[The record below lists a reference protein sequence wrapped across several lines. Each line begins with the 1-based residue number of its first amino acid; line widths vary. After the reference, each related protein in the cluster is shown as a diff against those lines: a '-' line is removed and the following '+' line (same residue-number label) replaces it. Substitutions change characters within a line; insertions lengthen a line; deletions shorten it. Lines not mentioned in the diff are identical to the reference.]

1 MHLVKV
7 LACSAACLLLAC
19 GGSAPSTFELTLAH
33 LNDTHSHLEP
43 VPVDLT
49 LGGVKTTVQMGGM
62 ARIKTTLDQM
72 RAEDP
77 ALLLLHG
84 GDAVQGT
91 LYFTLF
97 NGAVEYDFLNRLGVD
112 ALTFGNHEFD
122 RGLQPIPGWIGQ
134 SRFPWLS
141 ANIDFSAEPS
151 LAPLV
156 SPFLVKQVNGERV
169 AIIGVTT
176 ETTPQTTLDVGKAV
190 FMDAVTSVR
199 HQVAVLTAT
208 GINKIVLLS
217 HLGYAQDLALA
228 AQVAGVD
235 IIVGGHSHTLLGE
248 VPALATFGL
257 TPEGGAP
264 TVVLAPDGAKVL
276 VTQAW
281 QWGQLVGRLQVRFNP
296 AGQALSWRSSP
307 VLPVGDTFTRSGVM
321 VLPGTA
327 PYQELVQTLTQYGLA
342 HIVAEDPGLSALLA
356 PYTEQVAAFRSVA
369 VATAAEA
376 LPRGLNSGPGPLA
389 ADSML
394 AAVPHAQVAILNQ
407 GGVRK
412 DLAAGTI
419 SVGDVLEVMPFAN
432 TLVLVDLTGA
442 ELKTALEEGI
452 DFLLTKY
459 PQQVPPLMPYVGGV
473 RFSVQPTAVKGLRVA
488 SLAVKDASGAYQPV
502 LPAATYR
509 VVVNAFVAGG
519 GDGFAAIRNAQGF
532 RSDTGIIDSDAL
544 RDHLKALG
552 MVRNPTEPR
561 ITILASALGLGLP
574 PRSAEAGNLG
584 ASGSRHPFRWMRAA

>member
-7 LACSAACLLLAC
+7 LACAGAFLLLAC
-19 GGSAPSTFELTLAH
+19 GGSSPSAFELTLAH
-33 LNDTHSHLEP
+33 LNDTHSHLES
-43 VPVDLT
+43 VPVDLS

-62 ARIKTTLDQM
+62 ARIKTTLDQL
-72 RAEDP
+72 RAENP
-77 ALLLLHG
+77 SLLLLHG

-97 NGAVEYDFLNRLGVD
+97 NGTVEYDFLNRLGVD

-122 RGLQPIPGWIGQ
+122 RGLKPIPGWIGQ

-156 SPFLVKQVNGERV
+156 SPYLVTMVNGERV

-190 FMDAVTSVR
+190 FRDALASVR
-199 HQVAVLTAT
+199 QQVAVLSAT

-217 HLGYAQDLALA
+217 HLGYTQDLALA

-248 VPALATFGL
+248 GPALATLGL

-264 TVVLAPDGAKVL
+264 TVVLAPDGARVL

-281 QWGQLVGRLQVRFNP
+281 QWGQVVGRLQVWFNP
-296 AGQALSWRSSP
+296 AGQLLSWRSRP
-307 VLPVGDTFTRSGVM
+307 VLPVGDSFTRSGVM

-327 PYQELVQTLTQYGLA
+327 PYQELVQTLTQSGLA
-342 HIVAEDPGLSALLA
+342 RIVAEDPGLSAQLA

-369 VATAAEA
+369 VATAVEA

-412 DLAAGTI
+412 DLAVGTI

-432 TLVLVDLTGA
+432 SLVLVDLTGA

-473 RFSVQPTAVKGLRVA
+473 LFSVQPAAVKGLRVA
-488 SLAVKDASGAYQPV
+488 SLAIKDPGGAYQPV
-502 LPAATYR
+502 FPAATYR

-519 GDGFAAIRNAQGF
+519 GDGFTAIRNAQGF

-552 MVRNPTEPR
+552 TVRNPTEPR
-561 ITILASALGLGLP
+561 ITLLTSATSLVLL
-574 PRSAEAGNLG
+574 
-584 ASGSRHPFRWMRAA
+584 SRHAAVGFPRLSCWRPAA

>member
-1 MHLVKV
+1 MHPVKV
-7 LACSAACLLLAC
+7 LVCAAAFLLLAC
-19 GGSAPSTFELTLAH
+19 GGSRPSTFELTLAH
-33 LNDTHSHLEP
+33 LNDTHSHLES

-49 LGGVKTTVQMGGM
+49 LGGVKTTVPMGGM

-97 NGAVEYDFLNRLGVD
+97 SGAVEYDFLNRLGVD

-122 RGLQPIPGWIGQ
+122 RGLKPIPGWIGQ

-156 SPFLVKQVNGERV
+156 SPFRVKLVNGERV
-169 AIIGVTT
+169 AILGVTT
-176 ETTPQTTLDVGKAV
+176 ETTPQTTLDVGRAV
-190 FMDAVTSVR
+190 FKDAVASVR
-199 HQVAVLTAT
+199 QEVADLGAM
-208 GINKIVLLS
+208 GIDKIVLLS

-228 AQVAGVD
+228 AQISGVD

-248 VPALATFGL
+248 GSALATLGL
-257 TPEGGAP
+257 TPEGLTP
-264 TVVLAPDGAKVL
+264 TVVLAPDGTRVL

-281 QWGQLVGRLQVRFNP
+281 QWGQVVGRLQVQFDP
-296 AGQALSWRSSP
+296 AGQVLSWRANP
-307 VLPVGDTFTRSGVM
+307 ILPVGDTFTRSGVM
-321 VLPGTA
+321 VLPGTE
-327 PYQELVQTLTQYGLA
+327 PYRELVQTLTQSGLA
-342 HIVAEDPGLSALLA
+342 RIVAEDPGLSAQLA
-356 PYTEQVAAFRSVA
+356 PYTEQVAAFRSVP

-432 TLVLVDLTGA
+432 SLVLVDLTGV
-442 ELKTALEEGI
+442 ELRTALEEGI

-473 RFSVQPTAVKGLRVA
+473 SFSVQPAAAKGLRVA
-488 SLAVKDASGAYQPV
+488 SLAIKDASGAYQPV
-502 LPAATYR
+502 RSDATYR

-519 GDGFAAIRNAQGF
+519 GDGFATLRNAPGF
-532 RSDTGIIDSDAL
+532 RSDTGILDSDAL

-552 MVRNPTEPR
+552 TVRNPTEPR
-561 ITILASALGLGLP
+561 ITILSSAIGMGLLP
-574 PRSAEAGNLG
+574 LP
-584 ASGSRHPFRWMRAA
+584 